1 MEENEALRQRTR
13 HKRLRV
19 TFPDGKVFCCMRSIA
34 TMIATLKEIGS
45 DSLPQ
50 IDMTMCHLPL
60 LSKTVYPKYEEW
72 MKPVCDGWYVNTQ
85 SDTETKYMQLRS
97 ISDQLALGLV
107 VEVGTDFELYNDIET
122 KRKKR
127 NRDSLQVTFPDGEII
142 DKGRATET
150 YFEAIKK
157 MGVDDV
163 MRKHIP
169 WGKYDLITSTQQ
181 TKYQVQLDEH
191 RWLTTPSTTKEK
203 AKILRVVSAM
213 LRIKIDVT
221 CG

>member
-45 DSLPQ
+45 DSFPQ

-107 VEVGTDFELYNDIET
+107 VEVGLILSCIMTSRRRGRSVI
-122 KRKKR
+122 
-127 NRDSLQVTFPDGEII
+127 VTVC
-142 DKGRATET
+142 R
-150 YFEAIKK
+150 
-157 MGVDDV
+157 
-163 MRKHIP
+163 
-169 WGKYDLITSTQQ
+169 
-181 TKYQVQLDEH
+181 
-191 RWLTTPSTTKEK
+191 
-203 AKILRVVSAM
+203 
-213 LRIKIDVT
+213 
-221 CG
+221 